1 MSTPHVSDRPNEFDT
16 LSVIS
21 DQDRSPLLEIKD
33 LHVQFDVYGGTLR
46 VLDGVNFTVHRGEK
60 VGLVG
65 ETGCGKT
72 TTMKAILRIL
82 PVPPARIPTGE
93 IYFKGQDVL
102 KMGDGELRQIRSEG
116 ISMIFQDPT
125 AALNPVF
132 TIGQQLEAVVKYSM
146 EGKKLSKQEI
156 RERAIIPLKEVSLPD
171 PERMLDSYPIQLS
184 GGMRQRV
191 CIAMALVASRE
202 LLIADEPGTSLDVT
216 IEDQILRLLHDLV
229 EEKNVSVILIS
240 HTLGVVRQTTD
251 RVYVMYAGNMV
262 EMAATKELFARPLHP
277 YTRGLM
283 DAVPR
288 LTGGGVS
295 DGIPGRIPDY
305 LNPPPGCRFHPRC
318 LQVMDICRREKPA
331 FYSNQSGAGDNHEI
345 ACFLYREG
353 E

>member
-1 MSTPHVSDRPNEFDT
+1 MSTSFGAGQEN
-16 LSVIS
+16 
-21 DQDRSPLLEIKD
+21 SPLLEIKD
-33 LHVQFDVYGGTLR
+33 LHVNFDVYGGTLQ
-46 VLDGVNFTVHRGEK
+46 VLDGVNLTVHRGER

-65 ETGCGKT
+65 EAGCGKT

-82 PVPPARIPTGE
+82 PMPPARIVRGE
-93 IYFKGQDVL
+93 ITFQGQDVL
-102 KMGDGELRQIRSEG
+102 KMGESELQRARSEG

-132 TIGQQLEAVVKYSM
+132 TVGQQLEAVVRYST
-146 EGKKLSKQEI
+146 EGKGLSRKEI
-156 RERAIIPLKEVSLPD
+156 RDRAIIPLKEVSLPD

-216 IEDQILRLLHDLV
+216 IEDQILRLLHRLV
-229 EEKNVSVILIS
+229 QQKNVSVILIT
-240 HTLGVVRQTTD
+240 HTLGVVRETTD
-251 RVYVMYAGNMV
+251 RVYVMYAGRMV
-262 EMAATKELFARPLHP
+262 EAAATDELFANPRHP
-277 YTRGLM
+277 YTHGLM
-283 DAVPR
+283 AAVPR
-288 LTGGGVS
+288 LTGGGIS

-318 LQVMDICRREKPA
+318 PQAMDICRQEKPR
-331 FYSNQSGAGDNHEI
+331 FYRLSDNHEV
-345 ACFLYREG
+345 ACFLYRDGG